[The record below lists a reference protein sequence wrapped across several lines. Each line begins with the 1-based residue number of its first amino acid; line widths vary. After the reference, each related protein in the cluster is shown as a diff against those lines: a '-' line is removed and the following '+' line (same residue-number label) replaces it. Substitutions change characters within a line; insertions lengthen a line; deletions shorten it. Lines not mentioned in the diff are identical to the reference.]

1 MENKKERKLQ
11 QLEQL
16 LIEREALTKQVNA
29 LDKEINR
36 VWIDFCSEFYDKSI
50 GFDARIANMKK
61 YIAERKPGLTERM
74 LENLQKGNFQGYLQI
89 LVEERFKEEV

>member
-1 MENKKERKLQ
+1 MENKKEIKLQ

-16 LIEREALTKQVNA
+16 LTEREALTKQVNA

-50 GFDARIANMKK
+50 SFDERIANMKK
-61 YIAERKPGLTERM
+61 YIAERNPGLTERM
-74 LENLQKGNFQGYLQI
+74 LEHLQRGNFHGYLQVLI
-89 LVEERFKEEV
+89 EDSFKKEI